1 MTSFSITEDGDWPQ
15 VCVDFDTD
23 GRPMVQIP
31 ESGMHILVQV
41 DISLEQRQKPEGRG
55 LVMALANIYLLAE
68 I

>member
-1 MTSFSITEDGDWPQ
+1 M
-15 VCVDFDTD
+15 DFDTD

-31 ESGMHILVQV
+31 ESGTHILVQV